1 MTVCA
6 NVPSK
11 DAREHPSTA
20 DPLDDRPSFVAY
32 FRGNKI
38 IKMFNVIGFTHL
50 CFKLRLHPSN

>member
-32 FRGNKI
+32 VQCHRFYAF
-38 IKMFNVIGFTHL
+38 MF
-50 CFKLRLHPSN
+50 